1 MKKQDVKDVLNEVK
15 NANDYADIIDIA
27 IEALMLNPVAIKK
40 LVEKVWSLPI
50 FIKEA
55 VYWSKF
61 NRFVKGVRQAV
72 KDFGQSISLSDKLF
86 SDSKKNE
93 KMV

>member
-55 VYWSKF
+55 VYTVS
-61 NRFVKGVRQAV
+61 
-72 KDFGQSISLSDKLF
+72 
-86 SDSKKNE
+86 
-93 KMV
+93 

>member
-40 LVEKVWSLPI
+40 
-50 FIKEA
+50 
-55 VYWSKF
+55 
-61 NRFVKGVRQAV
+61 
-72 KDFGQSISLSDKLF
+72 
-86 SDSKKNE
+86 
-93 KMV
+93 